1 MSDPAARKGWGRFAA
16 RLGLGAVLLALI
28 VRQVGEP
35 DFGVPVGPRLLA
47 GVLAAAALLMA
58 GQAVAALRWKVV
70 LGAGSPPW
78 AYLTRLYYIGAFF
91 SLFLPTVVGG
101 DVVRAAAAAQATRRP
116 GGVVASV
123 LVDRLLGVLALVVYG
138 LVGILLAPDVTARLV
153 AAATVELPGAGLVAA
168 AVVGFIL
175 LVVLFR
181 RALRSPTLQATVAEG
196 WTAVR
201 ELARSPRALA
211 SAVALGFVVQ
221 GIYIL
226 LWVVLA
232 RSVALP
238 VPDRL
243 LVLGV
248 PVVSFFAML
257 PVTLNG
263 LGVREGAWL
272 LLLTGS
278 GIPHDQ
284 VVGFSLLYFA
294 ANLVAGAIGGLIF
307 VVRGTGT
314 AATPAADAKT
324 S

>member
-1 MSDPAARKGWGRFAA
+1 MSEPAERRGWGRFAA

-28 VRQVGEP
+28 VRKVGVP

-58 GQAVAALRWKVV
+58 GQSVAALRWKVV

-123 LVDRLLGVLALVVYG
+123 LLDRLLGVLALVVYG
-138 LVGILLAPDVTARLV
+138 LAGILLAPDVTARLV
-153 AAATVELPGAGLVAA
+153 AAATVKLPGVGLLAAGVAGLL
-168 AVVGFIL
+168 L
-175 LVVLFR
+175 LVALSWK
-181 RALRSPTLQATVAEG
+181 ALRSPRLAATVAEG
-196 WTAVR
+196 WSAVR
-201 ELARSPRALA
+201 ELARSPAALA
-211 SAVALGFVVQ
+211 SAVGLGFVVQ
-221 GIYIL
+221 GVYIL

-232 RSVALP
+232 HSVAFP
-238 VPDRL
+238 VPDGL

-248 PVVSFFAML
+248 PVVSLFAML

-307 VVRGTGT
+307 VLRGTGPGVM
-314 AATPAADAKT
+314 PAADAET

>member
-28 VRQVGEP
+28 VRKVGVP

-123 LVDRLLGVLALVVYG
+123 LVDRLLGVLALVGYG

-153 AAATVELPGAGLVAA
+153 AAATVKLPGAGLVAA

-181 RALRSPTLQATVAEG
+181 RALRSPTLQATVVEG
-196 WTAVR
+196 WSAVR

-294 ANLVAGAIGGLIF
+294 ANLVAGGIGGLIF
-307 VVRGTGT
+307 VLRGTGT
-314 AATPAADAKT
+314 AATPAADAET

>member
-1 MSDPAARKGWGRFAA
+1 MSEPAARRGWGRFAA
-16 RLGLGAVLLALI
+16 RLGVGAVLLALI
-28 VRQVGEP
+28 VRKAGVP

-47 GVLAAAALLMA
+47 GVVAAAALLMT

-70 LGAGSPPW
+70 LGAGGPPW
-78 AYLTRLYYIGAFF
+78 PYLTRLYYIGAFF

-123 LVDRLLGVLALVVYG
+123 VLDRMLGVLALVVYG

-153 AAATVELPGAGLVAA
+153 AAATVRLPGAGLVAA
-168 AVVGFIL
+168 GVAGL
-175 LVVLFR
+175 LLLGVLLR
-181 RALRSPTLQATVAEG
+181 VALRSPRLRATLADG

-201 ELARSPRALA
+201 ELARSPAALA
-211 SAVALGFVVQ
+211 SAVGLGFVVQ

-232 RSVALP
+232 HSVAFP

-248 PVVSFFAML
+248 PVVAFFAML

-294 ANLVAGAIGGLIF
+294 ANLLAGAMGGLIF
-307 VVRGTGT
+307 VLRGT
-314 AATPAADAKT
+314 AAAPAPTPGGDAP
-324 S
+324 